1 MTKMDDVAIAKGEYI
16 FEAYENGK
24 RAPRYDRR
32 YENVIVQSFF
42 TGVFQLLNAA
52 TGADIHLTHM
62 ATGTGTA
69 AALKTN
75 TALGSEQFR
84 KALSSKSYTS
94 TQFTVKLSLGTTESN
109 FTIKEVGIF
118 ANATDTAGSGTLISR
133 CLVDIAK
140 NSNITYLVTYIIK
153 LI

>member
-1 MTKMDDVAIAKGEYI
+1 MEDIGNVFGEYF

-24 RAPRYDRR
+24 RAPQYDRA
-32 YENVIVQSFF
+32 YHNVIVQNFF

-62 ATGTGTA
+62 ATGTGTG

-75 TALGSEQFR
+75 TALGTEAFR
-84 KALSSKSYTS
+84 KALSSKSYTA
-94 TQFTVKLSLGTTESN
+94 TQFTAKLSLGTTESN
-109 FTIKEVGIF
+109 FTIKEIGIF

-140 NSNITYLVTYIIK
+140 NSNITYLITYK
-153 LI
+153 LTLI

>member
-1 MTKMDDVAIAKGEYI
+1 MNMEDIGNVFGEYF

-24 RAPRYDRR
+24 RAPKYDR
-32 YENVIVQSFF
+32 YYHNVITQNFF

-62 ATGTGTA
+62 ATGTGTG

-75 TALGSEQFR
+75 TALGIEAFR
-84 KALSSKSYTS
+84 KALSSKSYTT
-94 TQFTVKLSLGTTESN
+94 TQFIAKLSLGTTESN
-109 FTIKEVGIF
+109 FTIKEIGIF

-140 NSNITYLVTYIIK
+140 NSNITYLITYK
-153 LI
+153 LTLI

>member
-1 MTKMDDVAIAKGEYI
+1 MNDTAIANGEYF

-24 RAPRYDRR
+24 RAPKYDR
-32 YENVIVQSFF
+32 YYHNVITQNFF

-62 ATGTGTA
+62 ATGTGTTTA
-69 AALKTN
+69 TKAD
-75 TALGSEQFR
+75 TALGTEAFR
-84 KALSSKSYTS
+84 KALSSKSYTT
-94 TQFTVKLSLGTTESN
+94 TQFIAKLSLGTTESN
-109 FTIKEVGIF
+109 FTIKEIGIF

-140 NSNITYLVTYIIK
+140 NSNITYLVTYIIT

>member
-1 MTKMDDVAIAKGEYI
+1 MNDTAIANGEYF

-24 RAPRYDRR
+24 RAPKYDRH
-32 YENVIVQSFF
+32 YHNVIVQGFF
-42 TGVFQLLNAA
+42 TGVFKLLNAA

-62 ATGTGTA
+62 ATGTGTG

-75 TALGSEQFR
+75 TALGSESFR
-84 KALSSKSYTS
+84 KALSSKSYTT
-94 TQFTVKLSLGTTESN
+94 TQFIAKLSLGTTESN
-109 FTIKEVGIF
+109 FTIKEIGIF

-140 NSNITYLVTYIIK
+140 NSNITYLITYK
-153 LI
+153 LTLI

>member
-1 MTKMDDVAIAKGEYI
+1 MEDIGNVFGEYF

-24 RAPRYDRR
+24 RAPKYDRH
-32 YENVIVQSFF
+32 YHNVITQNFF

-62 ATGTGTA
+62 ATGTGTG

-75 TALGSEQFR
+75 TALGTEAFR
-84 KALSSKSYTS
+84 KALSSKTYTA
-94 TQFTVKLSLGTTESN
+94 TQFTAKLSLGTTESN
-109 FTIKEVGIF
+109 FTIKEIGIF

-140 NSNITYLVTYIIK
+140 NSNITYLITYK
-153 LI
+153 LTLI

>member
-1 MTKMDDVAIAKGEYI
+1 MEDIGNVFGEYF

-24 RAPRYDRR
+24 RAPKYDR
-32 YENVIVQSFF
+32 YYHNVITQNFF

-62 ATGTGTA
+62 ATGTGTG

-75 TALGSEQFR
+75 TALGTEAFR
-84 KALSSKSYTS
+84 KALSSKSYTA
-94 TQFTVKLSLGTTESN
+94 TQFTAKLSLGTTESN
-109 FTIKEVGIF
+109 FTIKEIGIF

-140 NSNITYLVTYIIK
+140 NSNITYLITYK
-153 LI
+153 LTLI

>member
-1 MTKMDDVAIAKGEYI
+1 MEDIGNVFGEYF

-24 RAPRYDRR
+24 RAPQYDRA
-32 YENVIVQSFF
+32 YHNVIVQNFF

-62 ATGTGTA
+62 ATGTGTG

-75 TALGSEQFR
+75 TALGTEAFR
-84 KALSSKSYTS
+84 KALSSKSYTA
-94 TQFTVKLSLGTTESN
+94 TQFTAKLSLGTTESN
-109 FTIKEVGIF
+109 FTIKEIGIF
-118 ANATDTAGSGTLISR
+118 ANATETAGSGTLISR

-140 NSNITYLVTYIIK
+140 NSNITYLITYK
-153 LI
+153 LTLI